1 MTDRQ
6 PRAHWPARK
15 PTLIAALLVT
25 VFGGGIAAWYAL
37 GQAPAKAGG
46 ADPDNKALVALGK
59 AVYAKSC
66 AACHGANLEGEK
78 NWKQRKPDGT
88 FGAPPHDP
96 TGHTW
101 HHTDALLFRITKH
114 GGAAVAPAGFKSGM
128 PGFKE
133 QLSDREIWAV
143 LAFIKSRWSPR
154 ERQVQARINA
164 QSGR

>member
-1 MTDRQ
+1 MTDRR
-6 PRAHWPARK
+6 PGARRPGHK
-15 PTLIAALLVT
+15 LSLIAALLVA
-25 VFGGGIAAWYAL
+25 VFGGGIAAWYAV
-37 GQAPAKAGG
+37 GQAPADPGG
-46 ADPDNKALVALGK
+46 TDPDNKALVALGQQ
-59 AVYAKSC
+59 VYAKTC

-78 NWKQRKPDGT
+78 NWKQRKSDGT

-101 HHTDALLFRITKH
+101 HHADALLFRITKH
-114 GGAAVAPAGFKSGM
+114 GGASVAPSGFKSGM

-154 ERQVQARINA
+154 ERQVQARINT
-164 QSGR
+164 QSRR